1 MDMFLFIT
9 AILSMLATAA
19 IIHLVCKHT
28 KLKALVTGITFQ
40 PIKQTEA
47 LIDKGNIIQN
57 CTAQWYTIAALTLMV
72 IGLIIYIFT
81 TTQRC
86 TIFKRKLYSN
96 TVKVMLFF

>member
-1 MDMFLFIT
+1 MDIFLFIA

-47 LIDKGNIIQN
+47 LIDKESITQN
-57 CTAQWYTIAALTLMV
+57 CTAQWYTTAALTL
-72 IGLIIYIFT
+72 IGHRPHNIYFYNHT
-81 TTQRC
+81 
-86 TIFKRKLYSN
+86 
-96 TVKVMLFF
+96 KVHNI

>member
-1 MDMFLFIT
+1 
-9 AILSMLATAA
+9 MLASVA

-47 LIDKGNIIQN
+47 LIDKENIIQQ
-57 CTAQWYTIAALTLMV
+57 CTAEWYTIAALTLMV

-81 TTQRC
+81 THKMC
-86 TIFKRKLYSN
+86 TIFKRKLY
-96 TVKVMLFF
+96 F